1 LRGYIGGRWLRG
13 EDYLL
18 TAARR
23 KIEADPKFFDV
34 SRREQVTGDDLRAML
49 SDDGNPINS
58 TIDRVEERVEQLR
71 DCARVLRLEFDGD
84 IMEIV

>member
-1 LRGYIGGRWLRG
+1 
-13 EDYLL
+13 
-18 TAARR
+18 
-23 KIEADPKFFDV
+23 
-34 SRREQVTGDDLRAML
+34 ML